1 MAAQEDREFGRL
13 LNRVEAEYQ
22 EMPGLC
28 VNLPQACRLWHLDKA
43 TCEQVLDALVHDHF
57 LRLTRKG
64 LFVKD

>member
-13 LNRVEAEYQ
+13 LHRIEAEYR

-28 VNLPQACRLWHLDKA
+28 VNLPQACRLWHLDKG
-43 TCEQVLDALVHDHF
+43 TCEQVLDALVHDHV